1 MPCSRS
7 RLTCLVL
14 AAVLA
19 ATVSAQTLL
28 DCGESRYFPS
38 QYTCFD
44 GDFLCPITDDV
55 DFLRCGLACYNTQDY
70 ACSNSTLEQNTHDP
84 NQLLACGEAF
94 FSPLKYDCF
103 DGTFLCPKYEGEASL
118 RCGDAC
124 YFTEQYT
131 CNADDALEP
140 KAAAPDCVPN
150 FGASQVCNDAGCFP
164 KACCPGLI
172 SIGDKCRDPCD
183 LNPQKCWT
191 GN

>member
-131 CNADDALEP
+131 CNADDAPRAQGRRARLWCP
-140 KAAAPDCVPN
+140 TSARAKSATTLDASRRLAAL
-150 FGASQVCNDAGCFP
+150 
-164 KACCPGLI
+164 GLLVSGTSAATRAI
-172 SIGDKCRDPCD
+172 
-183 LNPQKCWT
+183 
-191 GN
+191 